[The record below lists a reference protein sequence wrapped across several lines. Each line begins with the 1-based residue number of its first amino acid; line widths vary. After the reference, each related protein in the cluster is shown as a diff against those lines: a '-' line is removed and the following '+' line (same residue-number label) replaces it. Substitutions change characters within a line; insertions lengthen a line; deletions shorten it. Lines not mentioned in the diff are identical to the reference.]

1 MYIQG
6 DFSVTILFLEM
17 DYYIFFFLMFFPTLL
32 VFLYAILKRNE
43 KQNFLC
49 KVEVRYEADNF

>member
-1 MYIQG
+1 
-6 DFSVTILFLEM
+6 
-17 DYYIFFFLMFFPTLL
+17 MFFPTLL

>member
-1 MYIQG
+1 
-6 DFSVTILFLEM
+6 
-17 DYYIFFFLMFFPTLL
+17 MFFPTLL

-43 KQNFLC
+43 KQNFSC